1 MKSDG
6 VENPTEMEESEI
18 LIFLIIIIAAIYTS
32 WYFFI
37 LLFSQ
42 FAKLVTDGELWPFV
56 CFEFLRGNADRK
68 SEVKH
73 VVYGVLTR
81 YLGFLPRTHQG
92 GVCMRIEVF
101 GVKKKPSKYET

>member
-42 FAKLVTDGELWPFV
+42 FAKLVTR
-56 CFEFLRGNADRK
+56 LRK
-68 SEVKH
+68 
-73 VVYGVLTR
+73 TR
-81 YLGFLPRTHQG
+81 LLQKAAYIRT
-92 GVCMRIEVF
+92 
-101 GVKKKPSKYET
+101 KNTDL